1 MSIEKIHQLLTDESR
16 PGAPEPTLLPW
27 LTRRIAPSGLS
38 VAAAAGA
45 GILSARDRWPVIA
58 DSVAAIV
65 AERQRDPGLLAEAL
79 GILPPVAGHLGAEA
93 AATINWA
100 RTGPDAVCYA
110 TLGGLPP
117 ELLGSALPT
126 GLVARPLWGPIL
138 AASPMPVL
146 ADIRSLRWLA
156 VARLVDIGTETD
168 QQAVYLLPS
177 RSGPR
182 AHWQAMEAIEAAVRT
197 DRHWYTAALLARAA
211 PYLG

>member
-45 GILSARDRWPVIA
+45 GILSARDRW
-58 DSVAAIV
+58 
-65 AERQRDPGLLAEAL
+65 
-79 GILPPVAGHLGAEA
+79 
-93 AATINWA
+93 
-100 RTGPDAVCYA
+100 
-110 TLGGLPP
+110 
-117 ELLGSALPT
+117 
-126 GLVARPLWGPIL
+126 
-138 AASPMPVL
+138 PVL